1 MTRVRLGNDA
11 HWSAQ
16 WVEVDLSAEPQE
28 WAATTVSR
36 RWAAQRLDGDPA
48 RIEAITASIARI
60 VASLDAPT
68 LKAALLLHPI
78 PGEPVIT
85 VVGVCT
91 VDAAPGLTLDALGD
105 QLCVPEEMLETPRDR
120 SLLETPAGAAVR
132 LVQRYRESLAPG
144 VEEIREHLA
153 YGWLVADHA
162 KGTVLTM
169 STVFVDL
176 VAASTWTTAV
186 DELAQSL
193 TTGT

>member
-1 MTRVRLGNDA
+1 MIGMRFGHHT
-11 HWSAQ
+11 H
-16 WVEVDLSAEPQE
+16 WVEVDLNAKPET
-28 WAATTVSR
+28 WARATVR
-36 RWAAQRLDGDPA
+36 DRWAAQRLDGDPA

-85 VVGVCT
+85 VVGLRT

-105 QLCVPEEMLETPRDR
+105 QLCVPEDMLETPRDR

-132 LVQRYRESLAPG
+132 LVQRYREPLAPG

-176 VAASTWTTAV
+176 VAAGTWTAAV
-186 DELAQSL
+186 DELAKSL